1 MIIFCYKSVIFFIYG
16 DFMKEIIKRV
26 ALKLTSA
33 KLLITIW
40 AMVMVSYMVF
50 TKTAK
55 DNTAL
60 VMVLATTPLAYCG
73 LNVVQKNIQKGD
85 LNDKT
90 RDM

>member
-1 MIIFCYKSVIFFIYG
+1 
-16 DFMKEIIKRV
+16 MKEIIKRV

-40 AMVMVSYMVF
+40 AMIMVSYMVF

-85 LNDKT
+85 NNE
-90 RDM
+90 R

>member
-1 MIIFCYKSVIFFIYG
+1 
-16 DFMKEIIKRV
+16 MKEIIKRV

-85 LNDKT
+85 NNE
-90 RDM
+90 R

>member
-1 MIIFCYKSVIFFIYG
+1 
-16 DFMKEIIKRV
+16 MKEIIKRI

-40 AMVMVSYMVF
+40 AMIMVSYMVF

-60 VMVLATTPLAYCG
+60 IMVLATTPLAYCG

-85 LNDKT
+85 NNE
-90 RDM
+90 R

>member
-1 MIIFCYKSVIFFIYG
+1 
-16 DFMKEIIKRV
+16 MKEIIKRV

-40 AMVMVSYMVF
+40 AMIMVSYMVF

-60 VMVLATTPLAYCG
+60 IMVLATTPLAYCG

-85 LNDKT
+85 NNE
-90 RDM
+90 R

>member
-1 MIIFCYKSVIFFIYG
+1 
-16 DFMKEIIKRV
+16 MKEIIKRI

-40 AMVMVSYMVF
+40 AMIMVSYMVF

-85 LNDKT
+85 NNE
-90 RDM
+90 R